1 VETARRFIREARY
14 ILAALLLALL
24 FIYPS
29 VRWRSTLPEGEKQSE
44 TPEVNSRQ
52 SLRSPPPRLHHA
64 FRQAPPLPRTPEPAL
79 SSEEN
84 SRTIPTMVR
93 YVGLTPERARLLYEL
108 ADVYIIP
115 SLNIQTGRGPVT
127 LEEVLNMFP
136 YMREPDGSVFEQ
148 ATAVQALLQTVLELQ
163 LRREELAQAGGD
175 VQAEMQALRQE
186 SNEATRRLMDL
197 IHPKNYTEPRAP
209 FQIVPTRSLIEIDP
223 GFERLSRASMQIF
236 LMRLAYA
243 QTSAERLPVE
253 KVRSSFN
260 DFSLFRRYEIDLSEA
275 DVDRLLSTSLDT
287 LVQQEFPV
295 PANSF

>member
-1 VETARRFIREARY
+1 
-14 ILAALLLALL
+14 
-24 FIYPS
+24 
-29 VRWRSTLPEGEKQSE
+29 
-44 TPEVNSRQ
+44 
-52 SLRSPPPRLHHA
+52 
-64 FRQAPPLPRTPEPAL
+64 
-79 SSEEN
+79 
-84 SRTIPTMVR
+84 MVR